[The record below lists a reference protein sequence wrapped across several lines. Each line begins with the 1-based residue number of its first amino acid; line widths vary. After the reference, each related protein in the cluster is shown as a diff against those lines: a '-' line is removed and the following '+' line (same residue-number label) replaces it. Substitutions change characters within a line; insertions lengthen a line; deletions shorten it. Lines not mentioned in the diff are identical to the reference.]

1 MTEAS
6 TPSPAATPSG
16 EPVIGRMVDQRQ
28 TALIIYILMLV
39 PIVIPITHVVGLVMA
54 YVSRD
59 TAPDW
64 LKTHYSFQ
72 IRTFW
77 IGMLYMLGAVISCV
91 VLVGFLLV
99 PAVIVWY
106 IVRCALGLSR
116 LMREEA
122 YPTPLSWTF

>member
-1 MTEAS
+1 MSEIY
-6 TPSPAATPSG
+6 TPPPAARPISD
-16 EPVIGRMVDQRQ
+16 PRQ

-39 PIVIPITHVVGLVMA
+39 PIVIPITHIVGLVMA

-64 LKTHYSFQ
+64 LRSHYTYQ

-77 IGMLYMLGAVISCV
+77 IGLLYFCAAVVSCLI
-91 VLVGFLLV
+91 LVGVLLV

-122 YPTPLSWTF
+122 YPTPKSWTV